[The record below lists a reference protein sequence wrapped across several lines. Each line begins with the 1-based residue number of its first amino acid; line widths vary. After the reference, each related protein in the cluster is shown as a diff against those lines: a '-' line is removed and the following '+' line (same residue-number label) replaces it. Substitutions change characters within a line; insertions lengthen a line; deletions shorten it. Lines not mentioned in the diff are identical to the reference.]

1 MKKDASASGGCR
13 APRAGEIMKNPLL
26 AKTFEILAE
35 KGKSGFYEGPVAE
48 AIINISKQLGGY
60 MTLADLKGHTSEIV
74 EPIALELSFHPDD
87 LSINLWEHP
96 PNGQGIVAQMALGI
110 LAELERERKIPSFSG
125 DEHNSAPYVTHE
137 NNKLL
142 IPSTETCQVST
153 RSHTITANC
162 IC

>member
-1 MKKDASASGGCR
+1 
-13 APRAGEIMKNPLL
+13 MKNPLL

-48 AIINISKQLGGY
+48 AIIHISKKLGGY
-60 MTLADLKGHTSEIV
+60 MTLADLKEHTSEIV
-74 EPIALELSFHPDD
+74 EPIALELNLRSDD
-87 LSINLWEHP
+87 PPIKLWEHP

-125 DEHNSAPYVTHE
+125 EEHNSAPYVTHE
-137 NNKLL
+137 NDKLL
-142 IPSTETCQVST
+142 SPSTETYQVST

-162 IC
+162 LR